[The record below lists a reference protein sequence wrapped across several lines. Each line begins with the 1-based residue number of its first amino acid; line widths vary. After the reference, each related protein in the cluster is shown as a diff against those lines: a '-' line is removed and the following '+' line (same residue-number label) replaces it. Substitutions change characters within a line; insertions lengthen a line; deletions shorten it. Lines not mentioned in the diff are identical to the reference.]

1 MQTRRKLSGSRL
13 FWIGREEGWKKP
25 RWWRCLRVMFEGD
38 GDMVMSV
45 FLSITKESERA
56 NQESIIAMAAAAAA
70 RLVKESRNR

>member
-1 MQTRRKLSGSRL
+1 M
-13 FWIGREEGWKKP
+13 
-25 RWWRCLRVMFEGD
+25 MFEGD

>member
-1 MQTRRKLSGSRL
+1 M
-13 FWIGREEGWKKP
+13 
-25 RWWRCLRVMFEGD
+25 MFEGD

-70 RLVKESRNR
+70 RFISERKS